1 MNMRIFQ
8 ELSSKHQFGLY
19 TKELTH
25 QVAQKNIIYIYI
37 IYMQQTQ
44 LMAMITWAKKKF
56 KQIYQY
62 RAKGPMVL
70 RLKYPPIWADLAE
83 HANCYLLKKC
93 CFLIFLQSPMQPQYV
108 PLILCRQNCLNFF
121 CSSDCWHELCR
132 INIKDL
138 KERECNFR
146 NNFTKIQPSQYISH

>member
-25 QVAQKNIIYIYI
+25 QVAQKNIIYIYVVDTAHGND
-37 IYMQQTQ
+37 Y
-44 LMAMITWAKKKF
+44 LGKKKF

-62 RAKGPMVL
+62 RAKGPVVL

-83 HANCYLLKKC
+83 HANCYLLKEC

-146 NNFTKIQPSQYISH
+146 NIFTKIQQSKYISH

>member
-70 RLKYPPIWADLAE
+70 RLKYPPIWADWAE
-83 HANCYLLKKC
+83 HANCYLLKEC
-93 CFLIFLQSPMQPQYV
+93 YFLIFLQSPMQPQYV
-108 PLILCRQNCLNFF
+108 PLALYWQICLNFF
-121 CSSDCWHELCR
+121 FAQVTIAMIC
-132 INIKDL
+132 DL
-138 KERECNFR
+138 WSLVYVVFVVWFLN
-146 NNFTKIQPSQYISH
+146 YIPTTG

>member
-25 QVAQKNIIYIYI
+25 QVAQKNIIYIYVVDKAHGND
-37 IYMQQTQ
+37 Y
-44 LMAMITWAKKKF
+44 LGKKKF

-83 HANCYLLKKC
+83 HANCYLLKEC
-93 CFLIFLQSPMQPQYV
+93 CFLVFLYALMQSQYV
-108 PLILCRQNCLNFF
+108 PLVLYWQICLNFF
-121 CSSDCWHELCR
+121 LAQVIIAMSCGTLV
-132 INIKDL
+132 N
-138 KERECNFR
+138 CN
-146 NNFTKIQPSQYISH
+146 